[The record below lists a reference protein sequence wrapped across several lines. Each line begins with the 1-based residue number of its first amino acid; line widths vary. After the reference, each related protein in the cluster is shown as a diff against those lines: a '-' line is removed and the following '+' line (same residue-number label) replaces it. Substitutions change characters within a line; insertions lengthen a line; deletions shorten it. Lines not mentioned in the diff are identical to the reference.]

1 MNQLSRF
8 PDWLNLIEQLV
19 SLSTVE
25 EMGLMATRRLSKC
38 TGNDVCGI
46 ALPDSTNTLRY
57 RWVDGMPVEK
67 HDKAQF
73 LMSGVPI
80 EESFTGKAFRSVF
93 PVYLP
98 DYSQEPT
105 AVSRFLSVG
114 VRAIIFAPIRFSD
127 KAYGV
132 LALLSRDQPNAY
144 PDAVVAEVGR
154 MGRVLGAAFRQDELT
169 SALKREQEF
178 MTLALDAMRDDF
190 FVFDLN
196 GHLMRWNRRL
206 RESTGMTD
214 KQLPELCP
222 EDFFHPDDRERVRD
236 AVTDLIERGAG
247 GVTAR
252 RIKPDGSLALY
263 DAQGMVIRG
272 EDRQPIGV
280 VGTARDVTEARRARD
295 ALAAE
300 REVLAAAFDSLSEVL
315 VVADA
320 HGRIEQVNPAAE
332 RVFRRSAA
340 EMKGYQ
346 FTEIFPVLYLRDVE
360 LALQRIGWRPEVEF
374 SVQLVATGQVP
385 RDYRFRL
392 AAIRGPQGSLKSLVL
407 VGRDCTEDLEERRR
421 LRSLAHTDSLT
432 GLANRSY
439 LLERTYKVMS
449 ETKGQ
454 DVYAALLFIDLDGFK
469 DVNDSNGHGTGDRLL
484 RLVGERLR
492 HSLRRADTVSRI
504 GGDEFVVLLAD
515 SADKRAPEQVARH
528 ILNVLSSPFS
538 LAGQRYQLGAS
549 IGIAVAPQNGLVAE
563 ELLLAADQAMY
574 EAKASGRGCWRLAMD
589 RAA

>member
-8 PDWLNLIEQLV
+8 PDWLNLIEELV
-19 SLSTVE
+19 SLSAVE
-25 EMGLMATRRLSKC
+25 EMGLMATKRLSKC
-38 TGNDVCGI
+38 TGNDICGI
-46 ALPDSTNTLRY
+46 ALPDSSDTLRY

-67 HDKAQF
+67 HQDARF
-73 LMSGVPI
+73 LAAPVPI
-80 EESFTGKAFRSVF
+80 AKSFTGQAFRSTM

-98 DYSQEPT
+98 DYSKELSAAP
-105 AVSRFLSVG
+105 RFLSIG
-114 VRAIIFAPIRFSD
+114 IRAIIFAPIRFSD

-132 LALLSRDQPNAY
+132 LALLSRDQPDAY
-144 PDAVVAEVGR
+144 PEAMVAEVGR

-169 SALKREQEF
+169 AALTREQEF
-178 MTLALDAMRDDF
+178 MKLALDAMRDDF
-190 FVFDLN
+190 FVFNLD
-196 GHLMRWNRRL
+196 GHLMRWNRGL
-206 RESTGMTD
+206 RESSGMTD
-214 KQLPELCP
+214 EQLPELYP
-222 EDFFHPDDRERVRD
+222 EDFFHPDDRERVRE
-236 AVTDLIERGAG
+236 AVVHILQTGAG
-247 GVTAR
+247 SVTAK
-252 RIKPDGSLALY
+252 RIKADGSLGLY
-263 DAQGMVIRG
+263 DARGIVIRG
-272 EDRQPIGV
+272 EKDEPIGV
-280 VGTARDVTEARRARD
+280 VGTARDVTAAVRATD

-300 REVLAAAFDSLSEVL
+300 REVLAAAFDTLSEVL
-315 VVADA
+315 VVTDA
-320 HGRIEQVNPAAE
+320 NGIIEQVNPASE

-340 EMKGYQ
+340 EMKGHR

-374 SVQLVATGQVP
+374 SVQLSVDRQVP

-392 AAIRGPQGSLKSLVL
+392 AGIRDTQGGLKSLVL

-439 LLERTYKVMS
+439 LLERTHKVMS
-449 ETKGQ
+449 QMSARDDCT
-454 DVYAALLFIDLDGFK
+454 ALLFIDLDGFK

-492 HSLRRADTVSRI
+492 HSLRRADTVARI

-515 SADKRAPEQVARH
+515 AADVSAPEQAAGH
-528 ILNVLSSPFS
+528 ILNLFSSPFS
-538 LAGQRYQLGAS
+538 LEGHRYQLGAS
-549 IGIAVAPQNGLVAE
+549 IGIAVAPQNGLIAE

-574 EAKASGRGCWRLAMD
+574 EAKASGRGCWRIAMD